1 MAALPKGW
9 CSLCGDPWA
18 PGQTVCKKCGAKPEQ
33 MKVCVRCPNA
43 FTYLHPV
50 MNFCPFCGNRDI
62 VLPGTSPHAT
72 ATAPATIAAE
82 SKPTTPPA
90 KAPPAQVPIA
100 PKADEKRI
108 GSPAV
113 APVPPPA
120 PKPTASDLRQQAID
134 EITKATGL
142 SFLRARRL
150 YDSGYDV
157 PKLRVAS
164 VDELTKI
171 QGVDEATARR
181 LLEAL
186 GVEVKG
192 LAPMAKKANEE
203 SAELGRTI
211 DRLGSE
217 GVQVDPVRDQRN
229 EAMSLNAEGK
239 HEEALAQLAGARSLL
254 NEVVESDIR
263 SSREKMLVRMSMSSY
278 KKADTKEL
286 REVLANI
293 DVALSIGDYE
303 EALQLKRKG
312 LKLVGEG

>member
-9 CSLCGDPWA
+9 CSQCGDPWA

-50 MNFCPFCGNRDI
+50 MNFCPFCGNREI
-62 VLPGTSPHAT
+62 LLPGASPPAT
-72 ATAPATIAAE
+72 ATAPPATE
-82 SKPTTPPA
+82 TKPT
-90 KAPPAQVPIA
+90 APPTLVPPVQARVA
-100 PKADEKRI
+100 PKTEEKRI
-108 GSPAV
+108 EPPAAV
-113 APVPPPA
+113 VVPTPVP
-120 PKPTASDLRQQAID
+120 KPSASELRQQAID
-134 EITKATGL
+134 EITRATGL

-150 YDSGYDV
+150 FDSGYDV
-157 PKLRVAS
+157 PKLRIAS
-164 VDELTKI
+164 VEELTKI
-171 QGVDEATARR
+171 QGVDDVTARR

-192 LAPMAKKANEE
+192 IPPMAKKANEE
-203 SAELGRTI
+203 SEELGRTI

-217 GVQVDPVRDQRN
+217 GVLVEPVRDQRK
-229 EAMSLNAEGK
+229 EAMTLNAQGK
-239 HEEALAQLAGARSLL
+239 HEEALVQLAEARSLL